1 MKQVKW
7 QQDNEHIYSRKEI
20 QTILDNWYEYKHTYS
35 VNDNLLG
42 ILDIELAETKLNK
55 DQQWLLDCFKQQLT
69 TTDIALELQVSKRTI
84 QRRKKQLMNRLD
96 ILLNGNN

>member
-84 QRRKKQLMNRLD
+84 QRRKKQLMTRLD